1 MNTCIHLPET
11 CKIVQII
18 NKHFKT
24 SLIYDNLRT
33 TNLNCFARLSKAN
46 VNKSGLCTE
55 ETVNNKRKMKLKWRK
70 YICKNFKVPQESLK
84 ELIFIGHAVVQEDQG
99 FRNLH
104 VVIRVKGDIQ
114 IYRSQIAQWPCNI
127 ADSFEVLLRRP
138 VIQARQSVLSDELQT
153 CWAEC
158 NLFPSLP
165 TELRC
170 YESSLVMC
178 LISEPVHWHW
188 NTGQP
193 ASQKKIITFL
203 HVLGILTHRRKNWVG
218 NPSPLKMITKFKGF
232 FYETHIQCILKAQL

>member
-1 MNTCIHLPET
+1 MLW
-11 CKIVQII
+11 
-18 NKHFKT
+18 
-24 SLIYDNLRT
+24 Y
-33 TNLNCFARLSKAN
+33 
-46 VNKSGLCTE
+46 
-55 ETVNNKRKMKLKWRK
+55 
-70 YICKNFKVPQESLK
+70 
-84 ELIFIGHAVVQEDQG
+84 QG

-127 ADSFEVLLRRP
+127 ANSFEELLRRP
-138 VIQARQSVLSDELQT
+138 VIQARRSVLSDELQT

-193 ASQKKIITFL
+193 ASQKKIKTFL
-203 HVLGILTHRRKNWVG
+203 GVLGILTHKQKNWVG

-232 FYETHIQCILKAQL
+232 FYETHIYYNPNPNHIYWKLSCSPCFSQKKNPFVGWCMKEIYKLKAESSH